1 MAAWLCLAL
10 FQGAFAAA
18 AFSAEEAGGDSD
30 LPLSLLQTRTYQ
42 TCTYTG
48 AAEEVAP
55 LQRLQ
60 TIPETI
66 PEIARP
72 SRLAVFVQAANAS
85 LFADARRCVEQVAA
99 AQVVLAGTTNVFVA
113 ALNHADAA
121 RFSKEMEYLP
131 AQVTVEV
138 FQNRGADV
146 GLFLQQLQGRPLNYD
161 FILKI
166 HTKSSNVLREH
177 ALSQLCGDTDVV
189 KQVLA
194 HFHAE
199 PRLQMVGPQG
209 LVLEN
214 ASDFSTIERLWDDRN
229 VKFALWP
236 WEERAAEA
244 GTRLWRSRH
253 RRVSGEG
260 LAFAQRKALP
270 AQEQLDH
277 HGNQLLLD
285 EIHEPGLL
293 WQVAARDPRI
303 GCHHAV
309 WLRDR

>member
-1 MAAWLCLAL
+1 
-10 FQGAFAAA
+10 
-18 AFSAEEAGGDSD
+18 
-30 LPLSLLQTRTYQ
+30 
-42 TCTYTG
+42 
-48 AAEEVAP
+48 
-55 LQRLQ
+55 
-60 TIPETI
+60 
-66 PEIARP
+66 
-72 SRLAVFVQAANAS
+72 
-85 LFADARRCVEQVAA
+85 
-99 AQVVLAGTTNVFVA
+99 VVLAGTTNVFVA

-121 RFSKEMEYLP
+121 RFRKEMEYLP

-161 FILKI
+161 FMLKI

-214 ASDFSTIERLWDDRN
+214 ASDFSTIERLWHDRN

-236 WEERAAEA
+236 WEERAAEVRA
-244 GTRLWRSRH
+244 WPLLSGKHFPHRNSWTIMATNFYWMRSTSLACCGRLL
-253 RRVSGEG
+253 RVIPELVATMPFGYVTGSSAQMCHVLERLIPTMVRASGG
-260 LAFAQRKALP
+260 IVA
-270 AQEQLDH
+270 
-277 HGNQLLLD
+277 
-285 EIHEPGLL
+285 EI
-293 WQVAARDPRI
+293 
-303 GCHHAV
+303 
-309 WLRDR
+309 

>member
-1 MAAWLCLAL
+1 
-10 FQGAFAAA
+10 
-18 AFSAEEAGGDSD
+18 
-30 LPLSLLQTRTYQ
+30 
-42 TCTYTG
+42 
-48 AAEEVAP
+48 
-55 LQRLQ
+55 
-60 TIPETI
+60 
-66 PEIARP
+66 
-72 SRLAVFVQAANAS
+72 
-85 LFADARRCVEQVAA
+85 
-99 AQVVLAGTTNVFVA
+99 VVLAGTTNVFVA

-121 RFSKEMEYLP
+121 RFRKEMEYLP

-161 FILKI
+161 FMLKI

-214 ASDFSTIERLWDDRN
+214 ASDFSTIERLWHDRN
-229 VKFALWP
+229 
-236 WEERAAEA
+236 A
-244 GTRLWRSRH
+244 GTRSWRSRH